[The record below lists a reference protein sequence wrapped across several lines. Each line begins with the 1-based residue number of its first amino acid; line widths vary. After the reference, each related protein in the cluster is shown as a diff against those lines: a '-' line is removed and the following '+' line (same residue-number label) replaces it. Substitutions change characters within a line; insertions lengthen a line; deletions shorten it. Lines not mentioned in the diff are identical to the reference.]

1 MVSVPFSRLMPVR
14 WLSQRASSW
23 LVSTMIMVAA
33 LAVPGPRAAWA
44 QEYHV
49 DLAADNVVRFISKA
63 PIDDFEGVTDR
74 IDGFIVLGD
83 GGLAAGATEGSEFY
97 LEVDLASLDTGIGL
111 RNRHMRDNY
120 LETDRFPYAT
130 LGGVFVEVAEGGNGS
145 FQVTAEGDLSIHGV
159 SREAGPACSV
169 SPSGRGYR
177 ARCAFELLLSDF
189 DIEIPKVMFMKL
201 ANEIRLELDFFVAR
215 AQLEG
220 ERQ

>member
-1 MVSVPFSRLMPVR
+1 MVSVPFGGLMSAR
-14 WLSQRASSW
+14 SSGERVPSL
-23 LVSTMIMVAA
+23 LVSTMVMVAA
-33 LAVPGPRAAWA
+33 VAVPGPRAVSA

-49 DLAADNVVRFISKA
+49 DLDANNVVRFISQA

-83 GGLAAGATEGSEFY
+83 GGLAAGATEGSELY

-130 LGGVFVEVAEGGNGS
+130 LGGVFVDVAEGSNGS

-159 SREAGPACSV
+159 SREVEVACLV
-169 SPSGRGYR
+169 SPSGQGYR
-177 ARCAFELLLSDF
+177 ARCGFEVLLSDF
-189 DIEIPKVMFMKL
+189 DIRIPKVMFMKL
-201 ANEIRLELDFFVAR
+201 ANEIRLELDFFVAPAR
-215 AQLEG
+215 LEG
-220 ERQ
+220 GRP